1 MNKLNR
7 ARENLLERLTEASR
21 DIPDWGATPNPR
33 KWLDAIEAFIDA
45 KIHDALHGDD
55 K

>member
-7 ARENLLERLTEASR
+7 TRENLLERLTEAAR
-21 DIPDWGATPNPR
+21 DIPDWGVTPNPSE
-33 KWLDAIEAFIDA
+33 WLDAIEEFIDA
-45 KIHDALHGDD
+45 KLYEALHRDD